1 MENGGDRIDKK
12 QSLLVK
18 IKIILYVDQI
28 LSSSKRE
35 REDLRSEHK
44 KSTKK
49 KEKEQKCLA
58 LSVNDEDEKKTRDS
72 PKTQA

>member
-44 KSTKK
+44 KHAQKK
-49 KEKEQKCLA
+49 KEQKSLA
-58 LSVNDEDEKKTRDS
+58 LSVNDEDEK
-72 PKTQA
+72 

>member
-1 MENGGDRIDKK
+1 MENGGNRIDKK

-18 IKIILYVDQI
+18 FKIILYVDQI

-44 KSTKK
+44 KRTKK
-49 KEKEQKCLA
+49 ERKRAKVSCA
-58 LSVNDEDEKKTRDS
+58 LCER
-72 PKTQA
+72 

>member
-1 MENGGDRIDKK
+1 MENGGNRIDKK

-18 IKIILYVDQI
+18 FKINLYADQI
-28 LSSSKRE
+28 LSSSRRE
-35 REDLRSEHK
+35 REDLRSELK
-44 KSTKK
+44 KRTKK

-72 PKTQA
+72 PETQA

>member
-1 MENGGDRIDKK
+1 MENGGNRIDKK

-18 IKIILYVDQI
+18 FKIIVYVDQI

-44 KSTKK
+44 KRTKNK
-49 KEKEQKCLA
+49 KNEQTCLA
-58 LSVNDEDEKKTRDS
+58 LSVNDEDERKTRDS
-72 PKTQA
+72 PETQA